1 MVDLKYKKQQ
11 ILEAYFPG
19 ISSLNDDDADNV
31 YLDASDA
38 QKHKYLAE
46 CQKLYVKGR
55 DHLTMN
61 EPLRPERD
69 ICDFPDLL
77 SYDIPYWQY
86 QESHDDAILEEM
98 KTPKYI
104 AKAPDKY
111 VSKFYGDWVRLYIDG
126 IFYYGSLYT
135 AMHFI
140 LLALEETV
148 TSWIEQR
155 YPYQLQL
162 NTYQCENQKGC
173 VSVEFATNNESNDKQ
188 SSRARSVMWD
198 FLKELAPELNDY
210 LNSQTPATY
219 MIYGVDCEG
228 APTVDL
234 ICKND
239 QTLSLI
245 RPATFMDDF
254 LPKTQNPAYLDL
266 MARRYV
272 KQAIDRLSELGF

>member
-1 MVDLKYKKQQ
+1 MDLEYKKQQ

-19 ISSLNDDDADNV
+19 IASLNSDDADNV
-31 YLDASDA
+31 YLEASDV
-38 QKHKYLAE
+38 QKKEYIAE
-46 CQKLYVKGR
+46 CQKLYVKGK

-61 EPLRPERD
+61 EPFRPERD

-86 QESHDDAILEEM
+86 QESLDDAILAEM
-98 KTPKYI
+98 ETPKYI

-111 VSKFYGDWVRLYIDG
+111 ISKFCGDWVRLYIDG
-126 IFYYGSLYT
+126 TFYYGSLYT

-140 LLALEETV
+140 LSTVEENV
-148 TSWIEQR
+148 NSWIEQR

-162 NTYQCENQKGC
+162 NTYQCDNQKGY
-173 VSVEFATNNESNDKQ
+173 VSVEFATNNESNNKQ
-188 SSRARSVMWD
+188 SSRARCVMRD
-198 FLKELAPELNDY
+198 FLNDLSPELNDY
-210 LNSQTPATY
+210 LNAQTPATY
-219 MIYGVDCEG
+219 IIYGVDYDG

-234 ICKND
+234 ICKNN

-266 MARRYV
+266 LARRYT
-272 KQAIDRLSELGF
+272 KQAIDRLIKLGF